1 MIFNLK
7 NTLFKRTL
15 YTLVALSFPLFT
27 LIPTQGVQA
36 ESERYMDEQIMTI
49 NAKPLD
55 PRAQILKDYLDK
67 HNSPLAAYAQDF
79 IDAADMYDVDW
90 RLVPAIA
97 GTESTF
103 GKRIPG
109 GHDPLYTTYNAWGW
123 GVYGTQALGFESWKD
138 GIYTLNK
145 GLREDYIA
153 RGLLTPQQMNKRYAS
168 SQAWGGHVAHFMN
181 DIEKFSLN
189 HKANRSTEAITD
201 AQIQPNIA
209 GESGRLAFVL
219 N

>member
-1 MIFNLK
+1 MIFNK
-7 NTLFKRTL
+7 NNIKRAL
-15 YTLVALSFPLFT
+15 YTLIAFSFPLLT
-27 LIPTQGVQA
+27 MVPTQGVQA
-36 ESERYMDEQIMTI
+36 ETSRYVDEQVMTI
-49 NAKPLD
+49 NSKPLD

-67 HNSPLAAYAQDF
+67 HNSPLASYAQDF

-103 GKRIPG
+103 GKAIPG

-123 GVYGTQALGFESWKD
+123 GVYGTQALGFDSWKH

-145 GLREDYIA
+145 GLREDYLA
-153 RGLLTPQQMNKRYAS
+153 RGLMTPQQMNKRYAS
-168 SQAWGGHVAHFMN
+168 SQAWGGHVAFFMN
-181 DIEKFSLN
+181 DIEQFALN
-189 HKANRSTEAITD
+189 HKANRSTEAISD
-201 AQIQPNIA
+201 AQIQPQIA
-209 GESGRLAFVL
+209 GESGRLAFLL

>member
-1 MIFNLK
+1 MIFTLNSTIFK
-7 NTLFKRTL
+7 RAFYTLF
-15 YTLVALSFPLFT
+15 ALSFPLLT
-27 LIPTQGVQA
+27 LIPSQGVQA
-36 ESERYMDEQIMTI
+36 KGDRYVDEQVMIVT
-49 NAKPLD
+49 AKPLD

-79 IDAADMYDVDW
+79 IEAADMYDVDW

-109 GHDPLYTTYNAWGW
+109 GHDPLYTSYNAWGW

-168 SQAWGGHVAHFMN
+168 STAWGGHVAHFMH
-181 DIEKFSLN
+181 DIEQFALN
-189 HKANRSTEAITD
+189 HPANRPTSISNA
-201 AQIQPNIA
+201 AIQPQIA
-209 GESGRLAFVL
+209 GESGRLAFVF

>member
-1 MIFNLK
+1 MIF
-7 NTLFKRTL
+7 TLNSRIVKRAAYFTL
-15 YTLVALSFPLFT
+15 ALTFPLFT
-27 LIPTQGVQA
+27 LIPSQGVQA
-36 ESERYMDEQIMTI
+36 EGEKYVDEQVMVI

-55 PRAQILKDYLDK
+55 PRAQILKDYLEK
-67 HNSPLAAYAQDF
+67 RNSPLASYAQDF
-79 IDAADMYDVDW
+79 IEAADLYDVDW

-109 GHDPLYTTYNAWGW
+109 GHDPLYTSYNAWGW
-123 GVYGTQALGFESWKD
+123 GVYGDQALGFESWKD

-153 RGLLTPQQMNKRYAS
+153 RGLLTPFEMNRRYAS
-168 SQAWGGHVAHFMN
+168 SKAWGGHVAFFMN
-181 DIEKFSLN
+181 DIEQFALAHS
-189 HKANRSTEAITD
+189 ANRNTTEISA
-201 AQIQPNIA
+201 AQIQPQIA
-209 GESGRLAFVL
+209 GESGRLALVL

>member
-1 MIFNLK
+1 MIFTL
-7 NTLFKRTL
+7 NTGVFKRVL
-15 YTLVALSFPLFT
+15 YSLFVLTFPLLT
-27 LIPTQGVQA
+27 LIPTTGAQA
-36 ESERYMDEQIMTI
+36 EGERFVDEQVMTI

-67 HNSPLAAYAQDF
+67 HNSPLADHAQDF

-103 GKRIPG
+103 GKAIPG

-145 GLREDYIA
+145 GLREDYLA
-153 RGLLTPQQMNKRYAS
+153 RGLLTPAQMNRRYAS
-168 SQAWGGHVAHFMN
+168 SQAWGGHVAFFMN
-181 DIEKFSLN
+181 DLEQFALT
-189 HKANRSTEAITD
+189 HKANRAPEISD
-201 AQIQPNIA
+201 VQIQPQIA

>member
-1 MIFNLK
+1 MIF
-7 NTLFKRTL
+7 TLNSTIFKRAL

-36 ESERYMDEQIMTI
+36 EGERYVDEQVMIVT
-49 NAKPLD
+49 AKPLD

-168 SQAWGGHVAHFMN
+168 SQAWGGHVALLTYHCKKLAIQASKALHRKLPAMT
-181 DIEKFSLN
+181 DLCRSMFSWQTS
-189 HKANRSTEAITD
+189 AATVS
-201 AQIQPNIA
+201 
-209 GESGRLAFVL
+209 
-219 N
+219 

>member
-1 MIFNLK
+1 MIFNK
-7 NTLFKRTL
+7 NNIKRAL
-15 YTLVALSFPLFT
+15 YTLVAFSFPLLT
-27 LIPTQGVQA
+27 MVPTQGVQA
-36 ESERYMDEQIMTI
+36 ETSRYVDEQVMTI
-49 NAKPLD
+49 NSKPLD

-67 HNSPLAAYAQDF
+67 HNSPLASYAQDF

-103 GKRIPG
+103 GKAIPG

-123 GVYGTQALGFESWKD
+123 GVYGTQALGFDSWKH

-145 GLREDYIA
+145 GLREDYLA
-153 RGLLTPQQMNKRYAS
+153 RGLMTPQQMNKRYAS
-168 SQAWGGHVAHFMN
+168 SQAWGGHVAFFMN
-181 DIEKFSLN
+181 DIEKFALT
-189 HKANRSTEAITD
+189 HKANRSTEVISN
-201 AQIQPNIA
+201 AQIQPQIA